1 MLGILIALLTAAGV
15 VGLTLMRRDLPLL
28 VLIAIFMLTA
38 EMGEGFTSFEG
49 SIFFNQNF
57 LHLANLKLVEVILYS
72 YAGILILLEIP
83 LHRKLAASPVRRLY
97 WFWLVWLVV
106 LLIVQ
111 YQTRGSFD
119 IIGFRGV
126 YFGWAVLYV
135 LASVVDSRLVMR
147 RVMLFT
153 FILLVVRALWLML
166 MFAAGRGDHTGR
178 GYSPIF
184 WDDKLLEAFTWVFL
198 VFLVCVLQPQNEKGR
213 WPTTW
218 ALASMA
224 LIAVLIALS
233 LRRNYLG
240 QAAIGVLFL
249 LLFYRN
255 RQIQMRRFFF
265 LAVVGAVLFGI
276 IFVAGEAM
284 QGRLPLAQQLL
295 EYSEMLNFSS
305 ASEFSSLSSNEVHLS
320 NVQEYVTLLLEYP
333 GIQLF
338 GRSAAPTDD
347 FQNFNREYSAS
358 LGLAHN
364 GPLRAI
370 FDYGIGG
377 LIVWSG
383 FFYLTFRAIYRCKLE
398 QLEPWERAVVIG
410 TAAAIFG
417 HFIVSLTV
425 IPPFFTTTKSLFIF
439 LFMVYVVELYGRE
452 SKVVELQTAGATSS
466 IRPAENYAA
475 V

>member
-1 MLGILIALLTAAGV
+1 MLGILIALVTVTAV
-15 VGLTLMRRDLPLL
+15 IGLTLMRRDLPLL
-28 VLIAIFMLTA
+28 ALIAIFVLTA
-38 EMGEGFTSFEG
+38 EMGEGFTSFQG

-72 YAGILILLEIP
+72 YTGILILLEIP
-83 LHRKLAASPVRRLY
+83 LHRKLAQSPIRRLY

-106 LLIVQ
+106 LLFVQ

-126 YFGWAVLYV
+126 YFGWAALYV
-135 LASVVDSRLVMR
+135 FASVIDSRLVMR

-184 WDDKLLEAFTWVFL
+184 WDDKLLEAFTWALL
-198 VFLVCVLQPQNEKGR
+198 VFLVCVLQPQSEKGR

-224 LIAVLIALS
+224 LIAVLIGLS

-240 QAAIGVLFL
+240 QAAIGVLFM

-255 RQIQMRRFFF
+255 REIQMRRFLF
-265 LAVVGAVLFGI
+265 LAVVGAVSFGI

-295 EYSEMLNFSS
+295 QYSEMLNISS
-305 ASEFSSLSSNEVHLS
+305 AAEFSSISSNEVHLS
-320 NVQEYVTLLLEYP
+320 NVQTYVTLLLDYP

-383 FFYLTFRAIYRCKLE
+383 FFYLAFRAVYRCKLE

-410 TAAAIFG
+410 TAAGIFG

-452 SKVVELQTAGATSS
+452 SKVAEVQTAEATSLL
-466 IRPAENYAA
+466 RPAESYAT